1 MVAIFSKE
9 VDNLEAMLVQA
20 GHDGDGQISEPE
32 SQHTAQPCGSHPPE
46 MMKKKIMKKM
56 MMIPS

>member
-9 VDNLEAMLVQA
+9 VNNLETMLVQA

-46 MMKKKIMKKM
+46 MMKKKI
-56 MMIPS
+56 I